1 MSRTAMSPVFGRALA
16 DCAVHAA
23 SYFLIATINPPRA
36 IHCFLCGKHC
46 LSKAYEKPSDTQGPE
61 AQDPASQIN
70 CDRRVQGCYE

>member
-1 MSRTAMSPVFGRALA
+1 M
-16 DCAVHAA
+16 
-23 SYFLIATINPPRA
+23 
-36 IHCFLCGKHC
+36 HCFLCGKHS